1 MFVNFATIVQM
12 LHASK
17 IGFITASTYS
27 AFLRNLAEG
36 KEQMADLNQ
45 QLLPEGGGCL
55 IVATKQKRSSRL

>member
-1 MFVNFATIVQM
+1 MQM

-45 QLLPEGGGCL
+45 QLLPEGGMSDCCNQAKTF
-55 IVATKQKRSSRL
+55 I